1 MRGTGWVSAAALAVL
16 VACGGEEGE
25 RVDLG
30 ESQRSVEQGGQS
42 RSDARAGWT
51 PALTARVDSANAAY
65 AAGDY
70 EQAAAIFTALTEEQP
85 ELGVAWF
92 GLSMAERAMGNDE
105 AADAALA
112 ESEARSPGLGRV
124 HEAAVDS
131 ASRDPGLPQG
141 HPGIPA
147 GHPPL
152 GGDDSAAATPGGG

>member
-1 MRGTGWVSAAALAVL
+1 MCAAALAVL

-25 RVDLG
+25 RVELG
-30 ESQRSVEQGGQS
+30 ESQGRVEQGGQG
-42 RSDARAGWT
+42 RPDARANWT
-51 PALTARVDSANAAY
+51 PELTARVDSANAAY

-70 EQAAAIFTALTEEQP
+70 ERAAAIFTALTEEQP

-112 ESEARSPGLGRV
+112 KSEARSPGLGRL

-131 ASRDPGLPQG
+131 ASRDPGMPQG

-152 GGDDSAAATPGGG
+152 GGDDSAAATAGGG